1 MLETPFPPKEKVQIE
16 TARTPWQLLVSIT
29 AETSLKLMQLREQLQ
44 RRGLRGRALHPFD
57 EHHGIGVQR
66 LTCRP
71 THRNRLKQ
79 WRPGASK
86 LSRSSHGPR
95 DYKLLQLR
103 THRDQR
109 LTRRTRGTRQV
120 RPKGDGKTMS
130 LISETGAHAQGR
142 QTFMVSGGGVASSTA
157 STAAQEQ
164 ASRAFPL
171 AAITGHGTLKL
182 SLMLAAVDPALG
194 GVIIAGG
201 RGTGKSVLARGLHA
215 LLPPIEVLDQ
225 ESADVPAGPGLNL
238 DPSRPEEWEENWRER
253 LSNEP
258 PSKVIPAPFVQVPL
272 GITEDRLV
280 GAVDVA
286 ASLASGS
293 AVFQPGLLAEAH
305 RGVLYVDELNLLDD
319 GIINLLLAAVGAGE
333 NQVEREGLSLSH
345 PCRPLLIATYNPEE
359 GNVRDHLLDRFA
371 IALSANQLV
380 STEERVEI
388 TNAVLSHGQCSRS
401 FSERWK
407 EETDALATQLL
418 LARQWLP
425 DVRIS
430 REQIEY
436 LVTEALRGGVEGHR
450 SELYAVRV
458 ARAHAA
464 LSGREQV
471 EADDLQV
478 AVALVIAPRASQLPP
493 PDQQME
499 PPPPP
504 DAGEQNPENQPPPP
518 QGTDQD
524 QTDSPEDDSNDEDEN
539 REDDNREDDNRD
551 EDDDESDQDE
561 APPSVPEEFMLD
573 PEAVSIDPDLL
584 LFNAAKSKSGSSG
597 SRSVVLSDSRGRYVK
612 PMLPRGP
619 VRRIAVDATLR
630 AAAPYQKARRERH
643 PGRNV
648 IVEESDLRAKL
659 LQRQAGALVIFLV
672 DASGSMALN
681 RMQSAKGAVI
691 RLLTEAYE
699 NRDEVALIPFRG
711 DQAEVLLP
719 PTRSITAARRRLE
732 SMPCG
737 GGSPLAHGLTQAA
750 RVGANALAT
759 GDLGQVVVVAITD
772 GRGNVPL
779 STSLGQPELEGEE
792 KPDLKQEVLDVATR
806 YRMLGIKLLVIDTER
821 KFIGSGM
828 GKDLAEAAGGK
839 YVQLPKASDQA
850 IAAIAMD
857 AINAVT

>member
-1 MLETPFPPKEKVQIE
+1 M
-16 TARTPWQLLVSIT
+16 
-29 AETSLKLMQLREQLQ
+29 
-44 RRGLRGRALHPFD
+44 
-57 EHHGIGVQR
+57 
-66 LTCRP
+66 
-71 THRNRLKQ
+71 
-79 WRPGASK
+79 
-86 LSRSSHGPR
+86 
-95 DYKLLQLR
+95 
-103 THRDQR
+103 
-109 LTRRTRGTRQV
+109 
-120 RPKGDGKTMS
+120 
-130 LISETGAHAQGR
+130 
-142 QTFMVSGGGVASSTA
+142 VASGVTSNGVISTA
-157 STAAQEQ
+157 SLDQ

-182 SLMLAAVDPALG
+182 ALLLAAVDPGLG

-215 LLPPIEVLDQ
+215 LLPPIDIVDLE
-225 ESADVPAGPGLNL
+225 AAGETKLPGRNL
-238 DPSRPEEWEENWRER
+238 DPQDAQDWGER
-253 LSNEP
+253 QQDP
-258 PSKVIPAPFVQVPL
+258 PTTVIPAPFIQIPL
-272 GITEDRLV
+272 GVTEDRLV
-280 GAVDVA
+280 GSVDVT
-286 ASLASGS
+286 ASLAGGS
-293 AVFQPGLLAEAH
+293 AIFQPGLLAEAH

-319 GIINLLLAAVGAGE
+319 GIINLLLAAVGSGE

-359 GNVRDHLLDRFA
+359 GAIRDHLLDRFA
-371 IALSANQLV
+371 IVLSANQIV
-380 STEERVEI
+380 STEQRVEI
-388 TNAVLSHGQCSRS
+388 TNAVLAHGQCSRS
-401 FSERWK
+401 FSEQWS

-425 DVRIS
+425 DVKVS
-430 REQIEY
+430 SEQIEY
-436 LVTEALRGGVEGHR
+436 LVTEAIRGGVEGHR
-450 SELYAVRV
+450 SELYAVR
-458 ARAHAA
+458 AAKAHAA
-464 LSGREQV
+464 LSGRDQV
-471 EADDLQV
+471 EAEDLQV
-478 AVALVIAPRASQLPP
+478 AVALVIAPRASQMPP

-499 PPPPP
+499 PPPPQ
-504 DAGEQNPENQPPPP
+504 EQQPPQDQEPPPP
-518 QGTDQD
+518 PEGSGDEEEQDSEEQDSEDNSDQD
-524 QTDSPEDDSNDEDEN
+524 DNEDDDDSPEE
-539 REDDNREDDNRD
+539 
-551 EDDDESDQDE
+551 Q

-573 PEAVSIDPDLL
+573 PEAVAIDPDLL
-584 LFNAAKSKSGSSG
+584 LFNAAKSKSGNSG

-630 AAAPYQKARRERH
+630 AAAPYQKARRARQ
-643 PGRNV
+643 PDRVV

-779 STSLGQPELEGEE
+779 STSLGQPVLEGEE
-792 KPDLKQEVLDVATR
+792 KPDLKQEVLDVASR
-806 YRMLGIKLLVIDTER
+806 YRMLGLKLLVIDTER

-850 IAAIAMD
+850 IAAVAMD
-857 AINAVT
+857 ALNSV

>member
-1 MLETPFPPKEKVQIE
+1 MV
-16 TARTPWQLLVSIT
+16 
-29 AETSLKLMQLREQLQ
+29 
-44 RRGLRGRALHPFD
+44 
-57 EHHGIGVQR
+57 
-66 LTCRP
+66 
-71 THRNRLKQ
+71 
-79 WRPGASK
+79 AS
-86 LSRSSHGPR
+86 
-95 DYKLLQLR
+95 
-103 THRDQR
+103 
-109 LTRRTRGTRQV
+109 
-120 RPKGDGKTMS
+120 
-130 LISETGAHAQGR
+130 
-142 QTFMVSGGGVASSTA
+142 GVAVTDDRA
-157 STAAQEQ
+157 T
-164 ASRAFPL
+164 RAFPL

-182 SLMLAAVDPALG
+182 ALLLAAVDPGLG
-194 GVIIAGG
+194 GVVIAGG

-215 LLPPIEVLDQ
+215 LLPPIDILDV
-225 ESADVPAGPGLNL
+225 DNGVGRNL
-238 DPSRPEEWEENWRER
+238 DPLNPEEWDAATRER
-253 LSNEP
+253 ISADA
-258 PSKVIPAPFVQVPL
+258 PSRVIPAPFVQIPL

-293 AVFQPGLLAEAH
+293 AVFQPGLLADAH

-319 GIINLLLAAVGAGE
+319 GIVNLMLAAVGSGE
-333 NQVEREGLSLSH
+333 NRVEREGLSLSH

-380 STEERVEI
+380 STEQRVEI
-388 TNAVLSHGQCSRS
+388 TNAVISHGQCSRS
-401 FSERWK
+401 FAETWR
-407 EETDALATQLL
+407 EETDALSTQLL

-425 DVRIS
+425 DVQIS

-436 LVTEALRGGVEGHR
+436 LVTEAIRGGVEGHR

-464 LSGREQV
+464 LSGRDKV

-478 AVALVIAPRASQLPP
+478 AVALVIAPRASQMPP

-499 PPPPP
+499 PPPPQDQEP
-504 DAGEQNPENQPPPP
+504 PPPP
-518 QGTDQD
+518 QGDQQNEQD
-524 QTDSPEDDSNDEDEN
+524 NPPPPPPEGSDNEENDSPEDNS
-539 REDDNREDDNRD
+539 EDDST
-551 EDDDESDQDE
+551 DDDEGDGEQDQT
-561 APPSVPEEFMLD
+561 PPAVPEEFMLD
-573 PEAVSIDPDLL
+573 PEAIDVDPDLL
-584 LFNAAKSKSGSSG
+584 LFNAAKAKSGNSG

-630 AAAPYQKARRERH
+630 AAAPYQKIRRERE
-643 PGRNV
+643 PGRSV
-648 IVEESDLRAKL
+648 IVEEGDLRAKL
-659 LQRQAGALVIFLV
+659 LQRKAGALVVFLV

-779 STSLGQPELEGEE
+779 STSLGQPVLEGEE
-792 KPDLKQEVLDVATR
+792 KPDLKQEVLDVAAR

-850 IAAIAMD
+850 IAAVAMD
-857 AINAVT
+857 AISAI

>member
-1 MLETPFPPKEKVQIE
+1 MV
-16 TARTPWQLLVSIT
+16 
-29 AETSLKLMQLREQLQ
+29 
-44 RRGLRGRALHPFD
+44 
-57 EHHGIGVQR
+57 
-66 LTCRP
+66 
-71 THRNRLKQ
+71 
-79 WRPGASK
+79 AS
-86 LSRSSHGPR
+86 
-95 DYKLLQLR
+95 
-103 THRDQR
+103 
-109 LTRRTRGTRQV
+109 
-120 RPKGDGKTMS
+120 
-130 LISETGAHAQGR
+130 
-142 QTFMVSGGGVASSTA
+142 GVAA
-157 STAAQEQ
+157 KDDRAI
-164 ASRAFPL
+164 RAFPL

-182 SLMLAAVDPALG
+182 ALLLAAVDPGLG
-194 GVIIAGG
+194 GVVIAGG

-215 LLPPIEVLDQ
+215 LLPPIDILDAI
-225 ESADVPAGPGLNL
+225 SGVGRNL
-238 DPSRPEEWEENWRER
+238 DPQNPEEWDPTTREQI
-253 LSNEP
+253 SGDA
-258 PSKVIPAPFVQVPL
+258 PSKVIPAPFVQIPL
-272 GITEDRLV
+272 GITEDRLI

-293 AVFQPGLLAEAH
+293 AVFQPGLLADAH

-319 GIINLLLAAVGAGE
+319 GIVNLMLAAVGSGE
-333 NQVEREGLSLSH
+333 NRVEREGLSLSH

-380 STEERVEI
+380 TTEQRVEI
-388 TNAVLSHGQCSRS
+388 TNAVLNHGQCSRS
-401 FSERWK
+401 FAETWA

-425 DVRIS
+425 DVQIS
-430 REQIEY
+430 REQIQY
-436 LVTEALRGGVEGHR
+436 LVNEAIRGGVEGHR

-464 LSGREQV
+464 LSGRDRV

-499 PPPPP
+499 PPPPQ
-504 DAGEQNPENQPPPP
+504 EQEPPPP
-518 QGTDQD
+518 PEGETPPDEEQEP
-524 QTDSPEDDSNDEDEN
+524 PEDSN
-539 REDDNREDDNRD
+539 
-551 EDDDESDQDE
+551 EDDDEPDNEDEDDTPEDQ
-561 APPSVPEEFMLD
+561 APPSIPEEFMLD
-573 PEAVSIDPDLL
+573 PEAVAIDPDLL

-597 SRSVVLSDSRGRYVK
+597 SRSMVMSDSRGRYVK

-630 AAAPYQKARRERH
+630 AAAPYQKVRRERQ
-643 PGRNV
+643 PKRTV
-648 IVEESDLRAKL
+648 IVEEGDLRAKL
-659 LQRQAGALVIFLV
+659 LQRKAGALVVFLV

-759 GDLGQVVVVAITD
+759 GDLSQVVVVAITD

-779 STSLGQPELEGEE
+779 STSLGQPELKGED
-792 KPDLKQEVLDVATR
+792 KPDLKQEVLDVAAR

-850 IAAIAMD
+850 IAAVAMD
-857 AINAVT
+857 AISTI

>member
-1 MLETPFPPKEKVQIE
+1 M
-16 TARTPWQLLVSIT
+16 
-29 AETSLKLMQLREQLQ
+29 
-44 RRGLRGRALHPFD
+44 
-57 EHHGIGVQR
+57 
-66 LTCRP
+66 
-71 THRNRLKQ
+71 
-79 WRPGASK
+79 
-86 LSRSSHGPR
+86 
-95 DYKLLQLR
+95 
-103 THRDQR
+103 
-109 LTRRTRGTRQV
+109 
-120 RPKGDGKTMS
+120 
-130 LISETGAHAQGR
+130 
-142 QTFMVSGGGVASSTA
+142 VASGVTSNGVI
-157 STAAQEQ
+157 STAALDQ
-164 ASRAFPL
+164 ASRSFPL

-182 SLMLAAVDPALG
+182 ALLLAAVDPGLG

-215 LLPPIEVLDQ
+215 LLPPIDIVDLE
-225 ESADVPAGPGLNL
+225 AAGETKLPGRNL
-238 DPSRPEEWEENWRER
+238 DSQDARDWGEQPQD
-253 LSNEP
+253 P
-258 PSKVIPAPFVQVPL
+258 PTTVIPAPFIQIPL
-272 GITEDRLV
+272 GVTEDRLV
-280 GAVDVA
+280 GSVDVT

-293 AVFQPGLLAEAH
+293 PVFQPGLLAEAH

-319 GIINLLLAAVGAGE
+319 GIINLLLAAVGSGE

-359 GNVRDHLLDRFA
+359 GAIRDHLLDRFA
-371 IALSANQLV
+371 IVLSANQIV
-380 STEERVEI
+380 STEQRVEI
-388 TNAVLSHGQCSRS
+388 TNAVLAHGQCSRS
-401 FSERWK
+401 FSDQWS

-425 DVRIS
+425 DVKVS
-430 REQIEY
+430 SEQIEY
-436 LVTEALRGGVEGHR
+436 LVIEAIRGGVEGHR
-450 SELYAVRV
+450 SELYAVR
-458 ARAHAA
+458 AAKAHAA
-464 LSGREQV
+464 LSGRDQV
-471 EADDLQV
+471 EAEDLQV
-478 AVALVIAPRASQLPP
+478 AVALVIAPRASQMPP
-493 PDQQME
+493 PEQQME
-499 PPPPP
+499 PPPPQ
-504 DAGEQNPENQPPPP
+504 EQQPPQDQEQQPPPEGSGEEEEP
-518 QGTDQD
+518 NSEEQESEDNSDQD
-524 QTDSPEDDSNDEDEN
+524 DDEDDSPEE
-539 REDDNREDDNRD
+539 
-551 EDDDESDQDE
+551 Q

-573 PEAVSIDPDLL
+573 PEAVAIDPDLL
-584 LFNAAKSKSGSSG
+584 LFNAAKSKSGNSG

-630 AAAPYQKARRERH
+630 AAAPYQKARRARQ
-643 PGRNV
+643 PDRVV

-779 STSLGQPELEGEE
+779 STSLGQPVLEGEE

-806 YRMLGIKLLVIDTER
+806 YRMLGLKLLVIDTER

-850 IAAIAMD
+850 IAAVAMD
-857 AINAVT
+857 ALNAV

>member
-1 MLETPFPPKEKVQIE
+1 M
-16 TARTPWQLLVSIT
+16 
-29 AETSLKLMQLREQLQ
+29 
-44 RRGLRGRALHPFD
+44 
-57 EHHGIGVQR
+57 
-66 LTCRP
+66 
-71 THRNRLKQ
+71 
-79 WRPGASK
+79 
-86 LSRSSHGPR
+86 
-95 DYKLLQLR
+95 
-103 THRDQR
+103 
-109 LTRRTRGTRQV
+109 
-120 RPKGDGKTMS
+120 
-130 LISETGAHAQGR
+130 
-142 QTFMVSGGGVASSTA
+142 
-157 STAAQEQ
+157 
-164 ASRAFPL
+164 
-171 AAITGHGTLKL
+171 
-182 SLMLAAVDPALG
+182 
-194 GVIIAGG
+194 
-201 RGTGKSVLARGLHA
+201 
-215 LLPPIEVLDQ
+215 
-225 ESADVPAGPGLNL
+225 
-238 DPSRPEEWEENWRER
+238 
-253 LSNEP
+253 
-258 PSKVIPAPFVQVPL
+258 IPAPFVQIPL

-293 AVFQPGLLAEAH
+293 AVFQPGLLADAH

-319 GIINLLLAAVGAGE
+319 GIVNLMLAAVGSGE
-333 NQVEREGLSLSH
+333 NRVEREGLSLSH

-380 STEERVEI
+380 TTEQRVEI
-388 TNAVLSHGQCSRS
+388 TNSVLNHGQCSRS
-401 FSERWK
+401 FADTWA

-425 DVRIS
+425 DVQIS
-430 REQIEY
+430 REQIQY
-436 LVTEALRGGVEGHR
+436 LVNEAIRGGVEGHR

-464 LSGREQV
+464 LSGRDRV

-504 DAGEQNPENQPPPP
+504 EQEPPPP
-518 QGTDQD
+518 PDGETP
-524 QTDSPEDDSNDEDEN
+524 PEDEQEPPEDPENNEDEPDN
-539 REDDNREDDNRD
+539 EEDDTPED
-551 EDDDESDQDE
+551 Q
-561 APPSVPEEFMLD
+561 APPSIPEEFMLD
-573 PEAVSIDPDLL
+573 PEAVAIDPDLL
-584 LFNAAKSKSGSSG
+584 LFNAAKSKSGNSG
-597 SRSVVLSDSRGRYVK
+597 SRSMVMSDSRGRYVK

-630 AAAPYQKARRERH
+630 AAAPHQKVRRERQ
-643 PGRNV
+643 PERTV

-659 LQRQAGALVIFLV
+659 LQRKAGALVVFLV

-759 GDLGQVVVVAITD
+759 GDLSQVVVVAITD

-779 STSLGQPELEGEE
+779 STSLGQPELEGED

-850 IAAIAMD
+850 IAAVAMD
-857 AINAVT
+857 AISTI

>member
-1 MLETPFPPKEKVQIE
+1 M
-16 TARTPWQLLVSIT
+16 
-29 AETSLKLMQLREQLQ
+29 TSGAVVKDE
-44 RRGLRGRALHPFD
+44 RA
-57 EHHGIGVQR
+57 
-66 LTCRP
+66 T
-71 THRNRLKQ
+71 
-79 WRPGASK
+79 
-86 LSRSSHGPR
+86 
-95 DYKLLQLR
+95 
-103 THRDQR
+103 
-109 LTRRTRGTRQV
+109 
-120 RPKGDGKTMS
+120 
-130 LISETGAHAQGR
+130 
-142 QTFMVSGGGVASSTA
+142 
-157 STAAQEQ
+157 
-164 ASRAFPL
+164 RAFPL

-182 SLMLAAVDPALG
+182 ALLLAAVDPGLG
-194 GVIIAGG
+194 GVVIAGG

-215 LLPPIEVLDQ
+215 LLPPIDILDGD
-225 ESADVPAGPGLNL
+225 SGVGRNL
-238 DPSRPEEWEENWRER
+238 DPHKPEEWDAATRKR
-253 LSNEP
+253 ITGDA
-258 PSKVIPAPFVQVPL
+258 PSKVIPAPFVQIPL

-319 GIINLLLAAVGAGE
+319 GIVNLMLAAVGSGE
-333 NQVEREGLSLSH
+333 NRVEREGLSLSH

-380 STEERVEI
+380 STEQRVEI
-388 TNAVLSHGQCSRS
+388 TNAVLVHGQCSRS
-401 FSERWK
+401 FAETWA

-425 DVRIS
+425 DVQIS
-430 REQIEY
+430 REQIQY
-436 LVTEALRGGVEGHR
+436 LVTEAIRGGVEGHR

-464 LSGREQV
+464 LSGRDRV
-471 EADDLQV
+471 EAEDLQV

-499 PPPPP
+499 PPPPE
-504 DAGEQNPENQPPPP
+504 DQPPPP
-518 QGTDQD
+518 PPEGDTPPEEEQD
-524 QTDSPEDDSNDEDEN
+524 PPEDSN
-539 REDDNREDDNRD
+539 EDDNDEPDN
-551 EDDDESDQDE
+551 EDDDTPDDE
-561 APPSVPEEFMLD
+561 PPPSIPEEFMLD
-573 PEAVSIDPDLL
+573 PEAVAIDPDLL
-584 LFNAAKSKSGSSG
+584 LFNAAKSKSGNSG
-597 SRSVVLSDSRGRYVK
+597 SRSVVMSGSRGRYVK
-612 PMLPRGP
+612 LMLPRGP

-630 AAAPYQKARRERH
+630 AAAPYQKVRRERQ
-643 PGRNV
+643 PERSV
-648 IVEESDLRAKL
+648 IVEEADLRAKL
-659 LQRQAGALVIFLV
+659 LQRKAGALVVFLV

-711 DQAEVLLP
+711 EQAEVLLP

-779 STSLGQPELEGEE
+779 STSLGQPVLEGEE
-792 KPDLKQEVLDVATR
+792 PADLKQEVLDVASR
-806 YRMLGIKLLVIDTER
+806 YRMLGLKLLVIDTER

-850 IAAIAMD
+850 IAAVAMD
-857 AINAVT
+857 AIGTI

>member
-1 MLETPFPPKEKVQIE
+1 MV
-16 TARTPWQLLVSIT
+16 
-29 AETSLKLMQLREQLQ
+29 
-44 RRGLRGRALHPFD
+44 
-57 EHHGIGVQR
+57 
-66 LTCRP
+66 
-71 THRNRLKQ
+71 
-79 WRPGASK
+79 AS
-86 LSRSSHGPR
+86 
-95 DYKLLQLR
+95 
-103 THRDQR
+103 
-109 LTRRTRGTRQV
+109 
-120 RPKGDGKTMS
+120 
-130 LISETGAHAQGR
+130 
-142 QTFMVSGGGVASSTA
+142 GVAVTDDRA
-157 STAAQEQ
+157 T
-164 ASRAFPL
+164 RAFPL

-182 SLMLAAVDPALG
+182 ALLLAAVDPGLG
-194 GVIIAGG
+194 GVVIAGG

-215 LLPPIEVLDQ
+215 LLPPIDILDV
-225 ESADVPAGPGLNL
+225 DNGVGRNL
-238 DPSRPEEWEENWRER
+238 DPLNPEEWDAATRER
-253 LSNEP
+253 ISADA
-258 PSKVIPAPFVQVPL
+258 PSRVIPAPFVQIPL

-293 AVFQPGLLAEAH
+293 AVFQPGLLADAH

-319 GIINLLLAAVGAGE
+319 GIVNLMLAAVGSGE
-333 NQVEREGLSLSH
+333 NRVEREGLSLSH

-380 STEERVEI
+380 STEQRVEI
-388 TNAVLSHGQCSRS
+388 TNAVISHGQCSRS
-401 FSERWK
+401 FAETWR
-407 EETDALATQLL
+407 EETDALSTQLL

-425 DVRIS
+425 DVQIS

-436 LVTEALRGGVEGHR
+436 LVTEAIRGGVEGHR

-464 LSGREQV
+464 LSGRDKV

-478 AVALVIAPRASQLPP
+478 AVALVIAPRASQMPP

-499 PPPPP
+499 PPPPQDQEP
-504 DAGEQNPENQPPPP
+504 PPPP
-518 QGTDQD
+518 QGDQQNEQDNPPPPPPEGSDNEENDPSEDNSEDDSTDDDEGDGEQD
-524 QTDSPEDDSNDEDEN
+524 QT
-539 REDDNREDDNRD
+539 
-551 EDDDESDQDE
+551 
-561 APPSVPEEFMLD
+561 PPAVPEEFMLD
-573 PEAVSIDPDLL
+573 PEAIDVDPDLL
-584 LFNAAKSKSGSSG
+584 LFNAAKAKSGNSG

-630 AAAPYQKARRERH
+630 AAAPYQKIRRERE
-643 PGRNV
+643 PGRTV
-648 IVEESDLRAKL
+648 IVEEGDLRAKL
-659 LQRQAGALVIFLV
+659 LQRKAGALVVFLV

-779 STSLGQPELEGEE
+779 STSLGQPVLEGEE
-792 KPDLKQEVLDVATR
+792 KPDLKQEVLDVAAR

-850 IAAIAMD
+850 IAAVAMD
-857 AINAVT
+857 AINAI

>member
-1 MLETPFPPKEKVQIE
+1 M
-16 TARTPWQLLVSIT
+16 
-29 AETSLKLMQLREQLQ
+29 
-44 RRGLRGRALHPFD
+44 
-57 EHHGIGVQR
+57 
-66 LTCRP
+66 
-71 THRNRLKQ
+71 
-79 WRPGASK
+79 
-86 LSRSSHGPR
+86 
-95 DYKLLQLR
+95 
-103 THRDQR
+103 
-109 LTRRTRGTRQV
+109 
-120 RPKGDGKTMS
+120 
-130 LISETGAHAQGR
+130 
-142 QTFMVSGGGVASSTA
+142 VASGVA
-157 STAAQEQ
+157 STAAQDQ
-164 ASRAFPL
+164 AKRAFPL

-182 SLMLAAVDPALG
+182 ALMLAAVDPGLG

-215 LLPPIEVLDQ
+215 LLPPIEVLDV
-225 ESADVPAGPGLNL
+225 EGGDGPQSHGRNL
-238 DPSRPEEWEENWRER
+238 DPTRPDDWDANARR
-253 LSNEP
+253 RITALGGDPDNTSSDALMP
-258 PSKVIPAPFVQVPL
+258 TRVIPAPFVQVPL
-272 GITEDRLV
+272 GVTEDRLV
-280 GAVDVA
+280 GSVDVT
-286 ASLASGS
+286 ASLASGN

-319 GIINLLLAAVGAGE
+319 GIVNLLLAAVGSGV

-359 GNVRDHLLDRFA
+359 GSVRDHLLDRFA

-380 STEERVEI
+380 STEQRVEI
-388 TNAVLSHGQCSRS
+388 TEAVLAHGECSRS
-401 FSERWK
+401 FAERWR

-425 DVRIS
+425 DVQIS
-430 REQIEY
+430 GEQIEY
-436 LVTEALRGGVEGHR
+436 LVTEAIRGGVEGHR

-458 ARAHAA
+458 AKAHAA
-464 LSGREQV
+464 LSGRDRV

-478 AVALVIAPRASQLPP
+478 AVVLVIAPRASQLPP

-504 DAGEQNPENQPPPP
+504 EGSGEDESDPPDDDSSDENDP
-518 QGTDQD
+518 DQD
-524 QTDSPEDDSNDEDEN
+524 DSPEDDSP
-539 REDDNREDDNRD
+539 DD
-551 EDDDESDQDE
+551 Q

-573 PEAVSIDPDLL
+573 PEAVAIDPELL
-584 LFNAAKSKSGSSG
+584 LFNAAKSRSGSSG
-597 SRSVVLSDSRGRYVK
+597 SRSVVFSDSRGRYVK

-630 AAAPYQKARRERH
+630 AAAPYQKARRARQPERT
-643 PGRNV
+643 V
-648 IVEESDLRAKL
+648 IVEEADLRAKL
-659 LQRQAGALVIFLV
+659 LQRKAGALVIFLV

-779 STSLGQPELEGEE
+779 STSLGQPQLEGEE
-792 KPDLKQEVLDVATR
+792 KPDLKQEVLDVASR
-806 YRMLGIKLLVIDTER
+806 YRLLGIKLLVIDTER

-850 IAAIAMD
+850 IAAIAME
-857 AINAVT
+857 AISSV

>member
-1 MLETPFPPKEKVQIE
+1 MV
-16 TARTPWQLLVSIT
+16 
-29 AETSLKLMQLREQLQ
+29 
-44 RRGLRGRALHPFD
+44 
-57 EHHGIGVQR
+57 
-66 LTCRP
+66 
-71 THRNRLKQ
+71 
-79 WRPGASK
+79 AS
-86 LSRSSHGPR
+86 
-95 DYKLLQLR
+95 
-103 THRDQR
+103 
-109 LTRRTRGTRQV
+109 
-120 RPKGDGKTMS
+120 
-130 LISETGAHAQGR
+130 
-142 QTFMVSGGGVASSTA
+142 GVAVTDDRA
-157 STAAQEQ
+157 T
-164 ASRAFPL
+164 RAFPL

-182 SLMLAAVDPALG
+182 ALLLAAVDPGLG
-194 GVIIAGG
+194 GVVIAGG

-215 LLPPIEVLDQ
+215 LLPPIDILDV
-225 ESADVPAGPGLNL
+225 DNGVGRNL
-238 DPSRPEEWEENWRER
+238 DPLNPEEWDAATRETI
-253 LSNEP
+253 SGDA
-258 PSKVIPAPFVQVPL
+258 PSRVIPAPFVQIPL

-280 GAVDVA
+280 GAVDVT

-293 AVFQPGLLAEAH
+293 AMFQPGLLADAH

-319 GIINLLLAAVGAGE
+319 GIVNLMLAAVGSGE
-333 NQVEREGLSLSH
+333 NRVEREGLSLSH

-380 STEERVEI
+380 STEQRVEI
-388 TNAVLSHGQCSRS
+388 TNAVISHGQCSRS
-401 FSERWK
+401 FAETWR

-425 DVRIS
+425 DVQIS

-436 LVTEALRGGVEGHR
+436 LVTEAIRGGVEGHR

-464 LSGREQV
+464 LSGRDRV

-478 AVALVIAPRASQLPP
+478 AVALVIAPRASQMPP

-504 DAGEQNPENQPPPP
+504 QDQGDQQNEQDNPPPP
-518 QGTDQD
+518 PEGSGEEENDPPEDT
-524 QTDSPEDDSNDEDEN
+524 SEDDST
-539 REDDNREDDNRD
+539 DDNEGDGEED
-551 EDDDESDQDE
+551 QT
-561 APPSVPEEFMLD
+561 PPAVPEEFMLD
-573 PEAVSIDPDLL
+573 PEAIDVDPDLL
-584 LFNAAKSKSGSSG
+584 LFNAAKAKSGNSG

-630 AAAPYQKARRERH
+630 AAAPYQKIRRERE
-643 PGRNV
+643 PGRTV
-648 IVEESDLRAKL
+648 IVEEGDLRAKL
-659 LQRQAGALVIFLV
+659 LQRKAGALVVFLV

-779 STSLGQPELEGEE
+779 STSLGQPVLDGDE
-792 KPDLKQEVLDVATR
+792 KPDLKQEVLDVASR

-828 GKDLAEAAGGK
+828 GKDLAEAAGGR

-850 IAAIAMD
+850 IAAVALD
-857 AINAVT
+857 AINGI

>member
-1 MLETPFPPKEKVQIE
+1 M
-16 TARTPWQLLVSIT
+16 
-29 AETSLKLMQLREQLQ
+29 
-44 RRGLRGRALHPFD
+44 
-57 EHHGIGVQR
+57 
-66 LTCRP
+66 
-71 THRNRLKQ
+71 
-79 WRPGASK
+79 
-86 LSRSSHGPR
+86 
-95 DYKLLQLR
+95 
-103 THRDQR
+103 
-109 LTRRTRGTRQV
+109 
-120 RPKGDGKTMS
+120 
-130 LISETGAHAQGR
+130 
-142 QTFMVSGGGVASSTA
+142 VASGVTSNGVI
-157 STAAQEQ
+157 STAALDQ
-164 ASRAFPL
+164 ASRSFPL

-182 SLMLAAVDPALG
+182 ALLLAAVDPGLG

-215 LLPPIEVLDQ
+215 LLPPIDIVDLE
-225 ESADVPAGPGLNL
+225 AAGETKLPGRNL
-238 DPSRPEEWEENWRER
+238 DSQDARDWGEQPQD
-253 LSNEP
+253 P
-258 PSKVIPAPFVQVPL
+258 PTTVIPAPFIQIPL
-272 GITEDRLV
+272 GVTEDRLV
-280 GAVDVA
+280 GSVDVT

-293 AVFQPGLLAEAH
+293 PVFQPGLLAEAH

-319 GIINLLLAAVGAGE
+319 GIINLLLAAVGSGE

-359 GNVRDHLLDRFA
+359 GAIRDHLLDRFA
-371 IALSANQLV
+371 IVLSANQIV
-380 STEERVEI
+380 STEQRVEI
-388 TNAVLSHGQCSRS
+388 TNAVLAHGQCSRS
-401 FSERWK
+401 FSDQWS

-425 DVRIS
+425 DVKVS
-430 REQIEY
+430 SEQIEY
-436 LVTEALRGGVEGHR
+436 LVIEAIRGGVEGHR
-450 SELYAVRV
+450 SELYAVR
-458 ARAHAA
+458 AAKAHAA
-464 LSGREQV
+464 LSGRDQV
-471 EADDLQV
+471 EAEDLQV
-478 AVALVIAPRASQLPP
+478 AVALVIAPRASQMPP
-493 PDQQME
+493 PEQQME
-499 PPPPP
+499 PPPPQ
-504 DAGEQNPENQPPPP
+504 EQQPPQDQEPPPP
-518 QGTDQD
+518 PEGSGEEEEPNSEEQESEDNSDQD
-524 QTDSPEDDSNDEDEN
+524 DDEDDSPEE
-539 REDDNREDDNRD
+539 
-551 EDDDESDQDE
+551 Q

-573 PEAVSIDPDLL
+573 PEAVAIDPDLL
-584 LFNAAKSKSGSSG
+584 LFNAAKSKSGNSG

-630 AAAPYQKARRERH
+630 AAAPYQKARRARQ
-643 PGRNV
+643 PDRVV

-779 STSLGQPELEGEE
+779 STSLGQPVLEGEE

-806 YRMLGIKLLVIDTER
+806 YRMLGLKLLVIDTER

-850 IAAIAMD
+850 IAAVAMD
-857 AINAVT
+857 ALNAV